1 MPLERIQYPKRPSFW
16 VLLQE
21 ISSGAKKTEGWQDR
35 HADRYYEEVRK
46 RAPGVDAKKI
56 AAYTDFTEEQ
66 VEDIRQHMFLRI
78 QPLDY
83 GQKMERFAADY
94 SQAITWQRLTEGK
107 GTELDILMLRHEYL
121 ELTEMRIHGYNYD
134 EAHRIANQTYDW
146 WTAYFEE
153 YLKEE

>member
-1 MPLERIQYPKRPSFW
+1 M
-16 VLLQE
+16 
-21 ISSGAKKTEGWQDR
+21 
-35 HADRYYEEVRK
+35 
-46 RAPGVDAKKI
+46 DAKKI

-83 GQKMERFAADY
+83 GQKMERFATDY